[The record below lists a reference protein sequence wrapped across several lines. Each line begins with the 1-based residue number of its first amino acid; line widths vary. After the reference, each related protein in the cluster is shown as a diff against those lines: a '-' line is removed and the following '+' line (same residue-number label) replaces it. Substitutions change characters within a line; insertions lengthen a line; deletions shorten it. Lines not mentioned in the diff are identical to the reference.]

1 MSDHVVHLIFDEEL
15 LFFLPARRRR
25 SRLSVEYDGSASL
38 GHLIQSA
45 GVPLPEV
52 GGLDAGGVDVGPE
65 YRPTPGES
73 VGVVAVSRPKQLA
86 EGTGFLLDVH
96 LGRLARRMRL
106 LGLDTWYD
114 AGLDD
119 DALVD
124 LALGEDLTLLTKD
137 RGLLRRRVLRDRSA
151 YVRGDHVEQ
160 QLHDVLDRFCPELS
174 PFSRC
179 PRCNGVLHP
188 VSKAEVT
195 PVLKPGTA
203 RSYDD
208 FARCQGC
215 ARVYWDG
222 AHATRLAAVVATARQ
237 QLRAG

>member
-1 MSDHVVHLIFDEEL
+1 MSDPVVHLTFDEEL
-15 LFFLPARRRR
+15 LFFLPPRRRR
-25 SRLSVEYDGSASL
+25 SRLSVAYDGSASL

-52 GGLDAGGVDVGPE
+52 GDLDAGGVAVGPE
-65 YRPTPGES
+65 YRPTPGEG
-73 VGVVAVSRPKQLA
+73 VGVVAVSRPKRLA

-114 AGLDD
+114 PGLDD

-124 LALGEDLTLLTKD
+124 LALKQNLTLLTKD
-137 RGLLRRRVLRDRSA
+137 RGLLRRRVLRDSSA

-179 PRCNGVLHP
+179 LRCNGVLRP
-188 VSKAEVT
+188 VSKAEVA
-195 PVLKPGTA
+195 PILRPGTA

-208 FARCQGC
+208 FARCQSCG
-215 ARVYWDG
+215 RVYWGG

-237 QLRAG
+237 QLSAG